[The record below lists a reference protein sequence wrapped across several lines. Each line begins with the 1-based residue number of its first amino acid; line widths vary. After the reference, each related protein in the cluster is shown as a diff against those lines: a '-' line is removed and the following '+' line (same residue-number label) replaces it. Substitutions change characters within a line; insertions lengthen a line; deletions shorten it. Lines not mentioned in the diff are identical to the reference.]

1 MTANDANLQLIL
13 YICPFESFCNICGEE
28 AQALRRVL
36 TAIQEKKGKKEG
48 KNEGSAGASPRPDRQ
63 VNSDPGTLRSLLTL

>member
-1 MTANDANLQLIL
+1 MTANDANLPLIL
-13 YICPFESFCNICGEE
+13 DICPFESFCNICGEE

-48 KNEGSAGASPRPDRQ
+48 KNEGSAASPRPDRQ
-63 VNSDPGTLRSLLTL
+63 VNSDPGTLT